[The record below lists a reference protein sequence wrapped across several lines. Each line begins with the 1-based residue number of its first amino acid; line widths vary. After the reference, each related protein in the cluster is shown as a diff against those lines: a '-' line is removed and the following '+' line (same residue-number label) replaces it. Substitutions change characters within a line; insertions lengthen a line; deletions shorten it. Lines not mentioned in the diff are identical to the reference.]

1 MTKDLL
7 VNEDVLR
14 QRSHILKSKSDTSL
28 TLKAKKGNVMKKKKE
43 KIVKEKM
50 EKKEERHINRGGNLA
65 TALGHL
71 PELRTTLPDGFP
83 GRHGFGPTHKQ

>member
-1 MTKDLL
+1 
-7 VNEDVLR
+7 
-14 QRSHILKSKSDTSL
+14 
-28 TLKAKKGNVMKKKKE
+28 
-43 KIVKEKM
+43 M